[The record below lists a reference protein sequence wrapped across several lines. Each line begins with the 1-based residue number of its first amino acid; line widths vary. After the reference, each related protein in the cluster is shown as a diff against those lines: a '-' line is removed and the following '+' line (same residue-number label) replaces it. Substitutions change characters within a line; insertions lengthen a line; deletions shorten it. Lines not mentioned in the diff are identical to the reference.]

1 MIPEQRRGAI
11 LELARQNS
19 ELKVED
25 IASRFGVSRE
35 TVRRDLAQLDA
46 RGLLRRVHGG
56 AHQPQTAAEA
66 PFHKRLID
74 NADAKERIAR
84 TAARLF
90 KDDDTLMIDTGST
103 TQALAAEL
111 AHRRLMIITNS
122 VGVAQNLY
130 RPGALARVHLVGGEY
145 RGETGEMLGSVALDQ
160 IRRFRADQAILTV
173 GAIDAVGGFMDF
185 DVEEAMVARA
195 MIQQSEQVTFIAD
208 HSKFGRV
215 AMAQVCALGQAAR
228 LVTDRAPDSAM
239 DAALRAAGVEI
250 HIAE

>member
-35 TVRRDLAQLDA
+35 TVRRDLARLDA

-56 AHQPQTAAEA
+56 AQKPQTAAEA
-66 PFHKRLID
+66 PFHKRLIE
-74 NADAKERIAR
+74 NAEAKERIAR
-84 TAARLF
+84 AAARLF
-90 KDDDTLMIDTGST
+90 QDDDTLMIDAGST

-111 AHRRLMIITNS
+111 ADRRLMIITNS

-130 RPGALARVHLVGGEY
+130 RPGALARVHLIGGEY

-160 IRRFRADQAILTV
+160 IRRFRADHAILTV
-173 GAIDAVGGFMDF
+173 GAIDADGGFMDF

-195 MIQQSEQVTFIAD
+195 MIHQSEQVTFIAD

-215 AMAQVCALGQAAR
+215 AMAQVCALEHAAR
-228 LVTDRAPDSAM
+228 LVTDRVPDPAM

>member
-1 MIPEQRRGAI
+1 MQMSEGVFMVPERRRGAI

-56 AHQPQTAAEA
+56 AQKPQTAAEA
-66 PFHKRLID
+66 PFDKRLIE

-90 KDDDTLMIDTGST
+90 QDGDTLMIDTGST
-103 TQALAAEL
+103 TQALAQEL
-111 AHRRLMIITNS
+111 ARRRLMIITNS
-122 VGVAQNLY
+122 VGVARSLY
-130 RPGALARVHLVGGEY
+130 QPGSLARIHLVGGEY

-160 IRRFRADQAILTV
+160 IQRYRADHGLRRRGGHGREGHDA
-173 GAIDAVGGFMDF
+173 AVGGGNC
-185 DVEEAMVARA
+185 
-195 MIQQSEQVTFIAD
+195 
-208 HSKFGRV
+208 H
-215 AMAQVCALGQAAR
+215 C
-228 LVTDRAPDSAM
+228 
-239 DAALRAAGVEI
+239 
-250 HIAE
+250 

>member
-19 ELKVED
+19 ELKVDD

-56 AHQPQTAAEA
+56 AQKPQTAAEA
-66 PFHKRLID
+66 PFRDRLIE

-84 TAARLF
+84 TTASLF
-90 KDDDTLMIDTGST
+90 QDDDTLMIDTGST
-103 TQALAAEL
+103 TQALALEL
-111 AHRRLMIITNS
+111 APRRLMIITNS

-130 RPGALARVHLVGGEY
+130 RPGSLARVHLVGGEY
-145 RGETGEMLGSVALDQ
+145 RGDTGEMLGSVALDQ
-160 IRRFRADQAILTV
+160 IGRYRADHAILTV
-173 GAIDAVGGFMDF
+173 GAIDAQGGFMDF

-195 MIQQSEQVTFIAD
+195 MIRQSEQVTVIAD

-215 AMAQVCALGQAAR
+215 AMAQVCPLDGVSR
-228 LVTDRAPDSAM
+228 LVTDHLPNLVMAE
-239 DAALRAAGVEI
+239 ALRAAGVEI
-250 HIAE
+250 QVAE